1 MTDQFLQFFF
11 NGLVTGGILALPSIA
26 FSLLYGILRFSNFA
40 IGSMITI
47 GGFIAFSANV
57 TLGMPMV
64 AAFLIS
70 MGLSGFVGVA
80 VDHLAFRP
88 MRGRRPLTL
97 AIVSIGVSFILENI
111 ARFIWGNDLRSF
123 QLPVARAIRWAG
135 VLMGKEQIVI
145 LGVSVAS
152 MLTVHLLLRQTR
164 LGKTMRAVADNP
176 VLASVKGIDS
186 EQVIRRTTFLGAA
199 LAGASGVM
207 VGIDTT
213 IEPLM
218 GFKLIL
224 SIFAAAI
231 LGGIGSAS
239 AAMGGALFVGLAEE
253 LSMMWLPPTYKSAIG
268 FSLIVLVLLFRPGG
282 LFQKARTI

>member
-26 FSLLYGILRFSNFA
+26 FSLLYGVLRFSNFA

-47 GGFIAFSANV
+47 GGFLAFTANV

-164 LGKTMRAVADNP
+164 LGKSMRAVADNP

-186 EQVIRRTTFLGAA
+186 EQVIRRATFLGAA

-253 LSMMWLPPTYKSAIG
+253 MSMMWLPPTYKSAIG